1 MAGPSADWTVYGMS
15 PPIHPCEGRKAVL
28 QQEAK
33 DHITLISAS
42 DKRRSVEDQ
51 PWAPDDSSSSSPFS
65 SAFLILLVVISTIL
79 VPIVILILIPAVEPL
94 HGV

>member
-1 MAGPSADWTVYGMS
+1 MNGQSIWRNPVRARLDAGQPVFGLT
-15 PPIHPCEGRKAVL
+15 
-28 QQEAK
+28 
-33 DHITLISAS
+33 ITLISAS

-51 PWAPDDSSSSSPFS
+51 PWAPDGSSSSSPFS
-65 SAFLILLVVISTIL
+65 SAFLIFLVVISTIV